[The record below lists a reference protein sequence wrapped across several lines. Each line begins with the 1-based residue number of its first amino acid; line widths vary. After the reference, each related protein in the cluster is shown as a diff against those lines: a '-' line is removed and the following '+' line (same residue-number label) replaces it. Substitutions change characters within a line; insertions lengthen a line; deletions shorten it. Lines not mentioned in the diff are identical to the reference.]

1 MIATKIC
8 SPMKAMGIVV
18 GSIATITPRT
28 GDFDQAATVAIENK
42 LKKIVYSRSLARMF
56 AQRRT
61 VKERTRA
68 EVLTSSTGK
77 SRIARNQSPNF
88 FGEPANVSRYRPA
101 P

>member
-1 MIATKIC
+1 
-8 SPMKAMGIVV
+8 MKAMGIVV
-18 GSIATITPRT
+18 GSIATSPRT

-42 LKKIVYSRSLARMF
+42 LKKSCTADRFARMF

-77 SRIARNQSPNF
+77 K
-88 FGEPANVSRYRPA
+88 
-101 P
+101 